1 MIVTEIGI
9 QRFVT
14 RTAYV
19 SPFTF
24 SFTVNIQKLAYFW
37 LMIFGCEDETTDERI
52 FILSVI
58 ANYTDRFSKVES
70 LAECKNTPESWIFN
84 WDEQKLFIN
93 FGLDYNPLY
102 TPVEYLRAIGFCDTS
117 VVYIG
122 DTAFLPVVSSAPS
135 IKQKQDLIGYDK
147 MAFNSGSLSL
157 SNETGEL
164 NFMRT
169 MALFNNDVAL
179 YYLEYDGRSEYSREE
194 LVPLAWFL
202 LEDVEISKKAG
213 KIKLMDLRKSWSRKI
228 PTHLFNATEYPAI
241 DDDLIDKPIPLLFG
255 AKTVQAFCTDN
266 TEIGYVSFRVAEE
279 LSSISVVYKLDENGK
294 PSEITIPTI
303 DGVTNPDLQNGSFKL
318 AAADA
323 RGGDGEPVDIF
334 CSCVGTVDSGKS
346 FSSPLGVLKWIEAKY
361 NNAAFTDSFFDT
373 TEIAAEIGAL
383 NQIAIYTGDSQIEL
397 SELVRQMQEGS
408 SNRFRYELNPAGKR
422 TARLDNLDRGSIMFV
437 AKEEI
442 LENDEMVIYTDKAT
456 IAATIKINW
465 GKDGISGEYKQVVDT
480 SQESAVAQSARER
493 PELEFNTFL
502 TSRTHAVA
510 RAALEASRLGQ
521 IRRFT
526 DCTLRGVRFLTLRIY
541 DIITVELIDEARE
554 WAGTWTCQV
563 LSIAPDTDNEQNKV
577 TLLLVEKQTDEF
589 DGRIIKIGDDGNI
602 KVGHD
607 EIIKVGV

>member
-157 SNETGEL
+157 SNETGAL

-202 LEDVEISKKAG
+202 LEDVEISKKSG

>member
-37 LMIFGCEDETTDERI
+37 IMIFGCEDETTDERV

-93 FGLDYNPLY
+93 FGLDYHPLY

-157 SNETGEL
+157 SNETGAL

-179 YYLEYDGRSEYSREE
+179 YYLDYDGRSEYSREE

-202 LEDVEISKKAG
+202 LEDVEISKKSG
-213 KIKLMDLRKSWSRKI
+213 KIKLMDVRKSWSRKI
-228 PTHLFNATEYPAI
+228 PTNLFNATDYPDI
-241 DDDLIDKPIPLLFG
+241 EDGLIDKPVPLLFG
-255 AKTVQAFCTDN
+255 AKTVPAYCTNGDTTTGN
-266 TEIGYVSFRVAEE
+266 VEYRVCEE
-279 LSSISVVYKLDENGK
+279 LTSITRVYKIVEDAEVEVT
-294 PSEITIPTI
+294 PSAT
-303 DGVTNPDLQNGSFKL
+303 DLVNGSFTVSGTDGRDESGNVL
-318 AAADA
+318 EMFVECAGTID
-323 RGGDGEPVDIF
+323 DGESVA
-334 CSCVGTVDSGKS
+334 T
-346 FSSPLGVLKWIEAKY
+346 PLGVLKWIEAKY

-383 NQIAIYTGDSQIEL
+383 EPIALYTEDTQIEI

-422 TARLDNLDRGSIMFV
+422 TARLDNLDRESIMFV

-442 LENDEMVIYTDKAT
+442 LENDEMVLYTDKAT

-465 GKDGISGEYKQVVDT
+465 GKDGISGDYKQVVDT

-502 TSRTHAVA
+502 TSRTHALT

-602 KVGHD
+602 KVGED

>member
-19 SPFTF
+19 APFTF

-37 LMIFGCEDETTDERI
+37 RVVFGCKDETTDERI

-58 ANYTDRFSKVES
+58 ANYTTRFSNVVS
-70 LAECKNTPESWIFN
+70 LAECKSTSESWFFD

-93 FGLDYNPLY
+93 FGLDFHPLY
-102 TPVEYLRAIGFCDTS
+102 TPMEYLRAVGFCDTS
-117 VVYIG
+117 VVYVG

-147 MAFNSGSLSL
+147 LAFNTGSISL
-157 SNETGEL
+157 SNETGVL

-169 MALFNNDVAL
+169 MSLFNNDVAL
-179 YYLEYDGRSEYSREE
+179 YYLRYDGRSEYSRDE

-202 LEDVEISKKAG
+202 LDDVTIGKTAG
-213 KIKLMDLRKSWSRKI
+213 KITLMDLRKSWSRKI
-228 PTHLFNATEYPAI
+228 PTHLFNATEYPNI

-255 AKTVQAFCTDN
+255 AKTVRAYCTN
-266 TEIGYVSFRVAEE
+266 GNIKTGYVDYRVAEE
-279 LSSISVVYKLDENGK
+279 LTSISRVYKLDENEK
-294 PSEITIPTI
+294 PVEITIPEI
-303 DGVTNPDLQNGSFKL
+303 ENVINPDLANGSFKL

-323 RGGDGEPVDIF
+323 RDSDGEPIEVF
-334 CSCVGTVDSGKS
+334 CSCTGTVDSGAYAT
-346 FSSPLGVLKWIEAKY
+346 PLGVLKWIEDKY

-373 TEIAAEIGAL
+373 TEIAAEIGSL
-383 NQIAIYTGDSQIEL
+383 QPISVYTYEKQVEI

-408 SNRFRYELNPAGKR
+408 SNRFRYEISPSGKR
-422 TARLDNLDRGSIMFV
+422 TARLDNLDREPIMFV
-437 AKEEI
+437 GKEEI
-442 LENDEMVIYTDKAT
+442 LENDQMELYTDKST

-465 GKDGISGEYKQVVDT
+465 GQDGVSGEYKTVIDT
-480 SQESAVAQSARER
+480 SREGTVAQNARER

-502 TSRTHAVA
+502 DSRAHAVT
-510 RAALEASRLGQ
+510 RAALEATRLGQ

-541 DIITVELIDEARE
+541 DMITVELVSETED
-554 WAGTWTCQV
+554 WAGIWNCQV
-563 LSIAPDTDNEQNKV
+563 LAIAPDTDSEQNKV
-577 TLLLVEKQTDEF
+577 TLLLVEQQVDEF
-589 DGRIIKIGDDGNI
+589 ENRIIKIGDDGSI
-602 KVGHD
+602 KVGEN
-607 EIIKVGV
+607 EIIKEGL

>member
-1 MIVTEIGI
+1 MIVAEIGI

-37 LMIFGCEDETTDERI
+37 LMIFGCEDETTDERV

-93 FGLDYNPLY
+93 FGLDYHPLY

-117 VVYIG
+117 VVYID

-157 SNETGEL
+157 SNESGEL

-202 LEDVEISKKAG
+202 LEDVEISKKSG

-255 AKTVQAFCTDN
+255 AKTVPAFCTDN
-266 TEIGYVSFRVAEE
+266 TEAGYVSFRVAEE

-294 PSEITIPTI
+294 PAEITIPTI
-303 DGVTNPDLQNGSFKL
+303 VGVTNPDLQNGSFKL

-323 RGGDGEPVDIF
+323 RDGDGEPVDIF

-383 NQIAIYTGDSQIEL
+383 EPIALYTEDTQIEI

-422 TARLDNLDRGSIMFV
+422 TARLDNLDRESIMFV

-442 LENDEMVIYTDKAT
+442 LENDEMTIYTDKAT
-456 IAATIKINW
+456 IAATIKINY
-465 GKDGISGEYKQVVDT
+465 GQDGITGNYKTVVDT

-502 TSRTHAVA
+502 TSRTHAVT

-602 KVGHD
+602 KVGEN